1 MSLTSN
7 GSKKTFTYSLNPLIF
22 LPNPWITPILNPQ
35 FLVNTCMLL
44 SKLEIK
50 GFKSFGDKMVIHFDK
65 GITGVVGP
73 NGCGKSNVVDAIR
86 WVLGEQKSR
95 LLRSDKMENVI
106 FNGTK
111 NRKATNLA
119 EVSLTFENTKN
130 LLPTEYTHVTITR
143 RYYRTGESE
152 YQINGVTCRL
162 KDITNLFLDTGI
174 NSNSY
179 AIIELKMIDELLN
192 DKNNSRREL
201 FEEAAGISK
210 FKNRKRETL
219 RKLEDTDA
227 DLSRVEDLLFEI
239 DKNLKALEKQA
250 KQAAKYFE
258 IKAEYREAS
267 INLAKKS
274 LEQLLQSLQEV
285 QNSSQ
290 NEADLKLQLQTQIT
304 ELEAQL
310 SAAKAELIGKEK
322 LLASRQKAL
331 NEQVNK
337 IRGFES
343 DKKIKNERLRFL
355 EDRSQAL
362 REQIDLDR
370 KSNDR
375 AAFSI
380 RSLEQEK
387 EGAEKLLAE
396 KEVLVSQL
404 REEYDSQKASTTEK
418 QDQHKALNQQ
428 VEKTKEHLYQVGKE
442 VEIKQIQL
450 STLKQELERTSYDD
464 SSQEANLAEYEI
476 GMNQVKAELDEAQA
490 SHSLLKQKQE
500 EQNQKVE
507 DTNRVVEL
515 IREELTQISRKLDSK
530 TNEFSLTKSLV
541 ENLEGFPEAIKFLK
555 KNPSWGKDVP
565 LLSDLLTTDDR
576 YRITIENYLE
586 SYLNYYV
593 VDTEAEAIAAI
604 QLLSDAARG
613 KPNFFILE
621 HFEHFKAS
629 QAQLFSNT
637 IAATEII
644 EFDEK
649 YSRLINF
656 ILDNV
661 YIVQGDY
668 KEFPQGVEGV
678 FLAESG
684 QYIKKRFSLSGG
696 SVGLFEGKRIGRAK
710 NLEKLEKEIKELH
723 KKVSSARSNLD
734 QKVSE
739 LSKLKEV
746 SFKKASEES
755 QVRIDEL
762 NAAFVSVR
770 TKKEQLAELLSSN
783 ANKREDILERI
794 AGLEDRLAVI
804 LPQLTVEKEQFELA
818 AEQLASAAEVLE
830 QENKRL
836 TEKSQLFNQENI
848 TYIQQLNRVSAAE
861 QEITFKQS
869 AFESSKERIEK
880 AQAELAQLDAEI
892 KVLLDTNE
900 VKDDEL
906 IELYTEKEAIELGV
920 TEAEKSYYTARGQID
935 ELDNGIRSLQKSKE
949 GFEQLILSLQAQVT
963 EIRLKMSGMKERLN
977 VEFDLDLDQVM
988 AENPALD
995 PVFADFKEEELRE
1008 LVRKQKE
1015 RLDKIGPIN
1024 PMAMEAYDEI
1034 KIRYDFIS
1042 NQKEDLAKAKLSLLS
1057 TISEIDLVAKET
1069 FLDAF
1074 GKIKE
1079 NFVKVFRSLFTEQD
1093 DCDLTLVDPDNPLE
1107 SAIEI
1112 MAKPKGKRPLT
1123 INQLSGGEKTLTATS
1138 LLFSIYLLKPAPFCI
1153 FDEVDAPLDDA
1164 NIDKFN
1170 QIIQKFSAESQFIIV
1185 THNKRTMASTDIIYG
1200 ITMIEAGV
1208 SRVVPVDLRE
1218 LE

>member
-1 MSLTSN
+1 
-7 GSKKTFTYSLNPLIF
+7 
-22 LPNPWITPILNPQ
+22 
-35 FLVNTCMLL
+35 MLL

-73 NGCGKSNVVDAIR
+73 NGCGKSNIVDAIR

-95 LLRSDKMENVI
+95 MLRSDKMENVI

-111 NRKATNLA
+111 NRKPTNLA

-143 RYYRTGESE
+143 RYYRSGESE

-162 KDITNLFLDTGI
+162 KDINNLFMDTGI

-239 DKNLKALEKQA
+239 DKNLKSLEKQA
-250 KQAAKYFE
+250 KQAARYFE
-258 IKAEYREAS
+258 IKADYRIAS

-274 LEQLLQSLQEV
+274 LEQLQLALVDAQSKIQQE
-285 QNSSQ
+285 S
-290 NEADLKLQLQTQIT
+290 DHKIGIQTQIAA
-304 ELEAQL
+304 LEALL
-310 SAAKAELIGKEK
+310 SASKSDLIGKEK

-337 IRGFES
+337 IRTFES
-343 DKKIKNERLRFL
+343 DKRIKNERLRFL

-362 REQIDLDR
+362 REQIDQDR
-370 KSNDR
+370 KSNER
-375 AAFSI
+375 AAFAI

-387 EGAEKLLAE
+387 EAAEKILAE
-396 KEVLVSQL
+396 KEVLVAHL
-404 REEYDSQKASTTEK
+404 REEYDLQKTATVVK
-418 QDQHKALNQQ
+418 QEQHKELSQQ
-428 VEKTKEHLYQVGKE
+428 VSQLKDRVYQAGKE

-450 STLKQELERTSYDD
+450 STLKQELDRTSLDD
-464 SSQEANLAEYEI
+464 SSQEASLIDFEQNLTHVKSELDQAQQAYEI
-476 GMNQVKAELDEAQA
+476 LK
-490 SHSLLKQKQE
+490 LKQEDQD
-500 EQNQKVE
+500 QKVE
-507 DTNRVVEL
+507 ETNRIVEM

-530 TNEFSLTKSLV
+530 TNEFNLTKSLV

-555 KNPSWGKDVP
+555 KNQSWGKDVP
-565 LLSDLLTTDDR
+565 LLSDLLTTDEK
-576 YRITIENYLE
+576 YRVTIENYLE
-586 SYLNYYV
+586 NYLNYYV
-593 VDTEAEAIAAI
+593 VDTEAEAYAAI
-604 QLLSDAARG
+604 QLLTDAAKG
-613 KPNFFILE
+613 KANFFILE
-621 HFEHFKAS
+621 HFEHFSSS

-637 IAATEII
+637 LAATEII
-644 EFDEK
+644 EFDVK
-649 YSRLINF
+649 YSRLINY

-661 YIVQGDY
+661 YIVQGEYQD
-668 KEFPQGVEGV
+668 FPIQKEGV
-678 FLAESG
+678 FLSESG
-684 QYIKKRFSLSGG
+684 KYIKKKFSLSGG

-710 NLEKLEKEIKELH
+710 NLEKLEREIKELH
-723 KKVSSARSNLD
+723 KKVSTSRANLD
-734 QKVSE
+734 QKLGE
-739 LSKLKEV
+739 LTKLKEL
-746 SFKKASEES
+746 SFKKALEES
-755 QVRIDEL
+755 QARLQEL
-762 NAAFVSVR
+762 NSDFVSVR
-770 TKKEQLAELLSSN
+770 TKKEQLAELLYSN
-783 ANKREDILERI
+783 ANKREDILARI
-794 AGLEDRLAVI
+794 ASIEESLEEIQPKLSK
-804 LPQLTVEKEQFELA
+804 EKALFEELN
-818 AEQLASAAEVLE
+818 EQLIQVTEEVEMISKVLS
-830 QENKRL
+830 
-836 TEKSQLFNQENI
+836 EKSQLFNQENI
-848 TYIQQLNRVSAAE
+848 TYIQQLNRVSSSE
-861 QEITFKQS
+861 QEIEFKKA

-880 AQAELAQLDAEI
+880 YQEELSQLDNEI
-892 KVLLDTNE
+892 KNLLDNNE
-900 VKDDEL
+900 IKDEEL
-906 IELYTEKEAIELGV
+906 IELYTEKEGIELGV
-920 TEAEKSYYTARGQID
+920 TEAEKNYYGGRGEID
-935 ELDNGIRSLQKSKE
+935 ELDTRIRSLQKAKE
-949 GFEQLILSLQAQVT
+949 GYDELVLALQNQINEV
-963 EIRLKMSGMKERLN
+963 RLKMTGMNERLN
-977 VEFDLDLDQVM
+977 VEFDIDLETLM
-988 AENPALD
+988 SENPQVD
-995 PVFADFKEEELRE
+995 PEFEAFKEEDLKE
-1008 LVRKQKE
+1008 LVYRQKDRLE
-1015 RLDKIGPIN
+1015 RIGPIN

-1034 KIRYDFIS
+1034 KIRYDFITS
-1042 NQKEDLAKAKLSLLS
+1042 QKDDLIQAKVSLLS
-1057 TISEIDLVAKET
+1057 TISEIDLVARET

-1079 NFVKVFRSLFTEQD
+1079 NFVRVFRSLFTEED
-1093 DCDLTLVDPDNPLE
+1093 DCDLTLVDPENPLE

-1170 QIIQKFSAESQFIIV
+1170 QIIHKFSAESQFIIV

-1218 LE
+1218 LD

>member
-1 MSLTSN
+1 
-7 GSKKTFTYSLNPLIF
+7 
-22 LPNPWITPILNPQ
+22 
-35 FLVNTCMLL
+35 MLL

-95 LLRSDKMENVI
+95 MLRSDKMENVI

-111 NRKATNLA
+111 NRKPTNMA

-162 KDITNLFLDTGI
+162 KDITNLFMDTGI
-174 NSNSY
+174 TSNSY
-179 AIIELKMIDELLN
+179 AIIELKMIEELLN

-227 DLSRVEDLLFEI
+227 DLARVEDLLFEI
-239 DKNLKALEKQA
+239 DKNLKSLEKQA

-258 IKAEYREAS
+258 IKADYRLAS

-274 LEQLLQSLQEV
+274 IEQYANALIEANSKITQE
-285 QNSSQ
+285 S
-290 NEADLKLQLQTQIT
+290 DRKLQVQTQIAD
-304 ELEAQL
+304 LEAQL
-310 SAAKAELIGKEK
+310 SELKAELIHKEK
-322 LLASRQKAL
+322 LLSTRQKTL
-331 NEQVNK
+331 NEHVNK
-337 IRGFES
+337 IRAFES
-343 DKKIKNERLRFL
+343 EKKIKNERLRFL

-362 REQIDLDR
+362 REQIDNDR

-375 AAFSI
+375 AGFSI
-380 RSLEQEK
+380 RSLQQEK
-387 EGAEKLLAE
+387 ESAEKILGE
-396 KEVLVSQL
+396 KEFIVSQL
-404 REEYDSQKASTTEK
+404 REEYDAQKLITAEK
-418 QDQHKALNQQ
+418 QQAQ
-428 VEKTKEHLYQVGKE
+428 KEVSLRYESLKERVYQLGKE

-450 STLKQELERTSYDD
+450 STLKQELERTSSDD
-464 SSQEANLAEYEI
+464 SSQEANLVEFEDKM
-476 GMNQVKAELDEAQA
+476 GELKTQLDTAQA
-490 SHSLLKQKQE
+490 SYATLKTKQE
-500 EQNQKVE
+500 DQDQKIE
-507 DTNRVVEL
+507 ETNRVIEL
-515 IREELTQISRKLDSK
+515 IREELTTSSRKLDSK
-530 TNEFSLTKSLV
+530 TNEFNLTKSLV

-555 KNPSWGKDVP
+555 KNDSWGKDIP
-565 LLSDLLTTDDR
+565 LLSDLLTTDEK
-576 YRITIENYLE
+576 YRVTIENYLE
-586 SYLNYYV
+586 SYMNYYV
-593 VDTEAEAIAAI
+593 VDTEAQAIAAI

-613 KPNFFILE
+613 KANFFVLE
-621 HFEHFKAS
+621 HFERFKPS
-629 QAQLFSNT
+629 QSKLFANA

-644 EFDEK
+644 EFDVK

-661 YIVQGDY
+661 YLVQGDY
-668 KEFPQGVEGV
+668 KDFPTDPDCV
-678 FLAESG
+678 FLSETG
-684 QYIKKRFSLSGG
+684 KYTKRKFSLSGG

-710 NLEKLEKEIKELH
+710 NLEKLDKEIKDLS
-723 KKVSSARSNLD
+723 KKVSTTRSNLD
-734 QKVSE
+734 QK
-739 LSKLKEV
+739 LSDLLKLKEV
-746 SFKKASEES
+746 SYKKALEES
-755 QVRIDEL
+755 QLAINEL
-762 NAAFVSVR
+762 NSAYVSIR

-783 ANKREDILERI
+783 ANKREDILDRI
-794 AGLEDRLAVI
+794 ANLEDSLTDIQPRLAE
-804 LPQLTVEKEQFELA
+804 EKEQFDGL
-818 AEQLASAAEVLE
+818 AEQVGLLTEEVE
-830 QENKRL
+830 AENKRL
-836 TEKSQLFNQENI
+836 AEKSQSFNQENI
-848 TYIQQLNRVSAAE
+848 TYIQQVNRVNSLE
-861 QEITFKQS
+861 QEIEFKQN

-880 AQAELAQLDAEI
+880 SQAELATLDSEI
-892 KVLLDTNE
+892 KSLLDNNE
-900 VKDDEL
+900 IKDDEL
-906 IELYTEKEAIELGV
+906 IELYSEKESIEQGV
-920 TEAEKSYYTARGQID
+920 TEAEKDYYGARGLID
-935 ELDNGIRSLQKSKE
+935 ETDTRIRSLQKSKE
-949 GFEQLILSLQAQVT
+949 GFDHLLSELQNAIN
-963 EIRLKMSGMKERLN
+963 EIKLKMSGMKERLS
-977 VEFDLDLDQVM
+977 VEFEIDLDQLM
-988 AENPALD
+988 EENPTLD
-995 PVFADFKEEELRE
+995 PEFADFAEEELRD

-1015 RLDKIGPIN
+1015 RLEKIGPIN

-1034 KIRYDFIS
+1034 KIRYDFITG
-1042 NQKEDLAKAKLSLLS
+1042 QKADLVKAKESLLT
-1057 TISEIDLVAKET
+1057 TISEIDQVAKET

-1093 DCDLTLVDPDNPLE
+1093 DCDLTLVDPENPLE
-1107 SAIEI
+1107 SPIEI

-1170 QIIQKFSAESQFIIV
+1170 QIIQKFSSESQFIIV
-1185 THNKRTMASTDIIYG
+1185 THNKRTMASTDIMYG
-1200 ITMIEAGV
+1200 VTMIEAGV

-1218 LE
+1218 LA

>member
-1 MSLTSN
+1 
-7 GSKKTFTYSLNPLIF
+7 
-22 LPNPWITPILNPQ
+22 
-35 FLVNTCMLL
+35 
-44 SKLEIK
+44 
-50 GFKSFGDKMVIHFDK
+50 MVIHFDK

-95 LLRSDKMENVI
+95 MLRSDKMENVI

-111 NRKATNLA
+111 NRKPTNLA

-219 RKLEDTDA
+219 RKLEDTDT

-239 DKNLKALEKQA
+239 DKNLKSLEKQA
-250 KQAAKYFE
+250 KQASKYFE
-258 IKAEYREAS
+258 IKAEYRVAS

-274 LEQLLQSLQEV
+274 LEQLQLALLDA
-285 QNSSQ
+285 QNKIQ
-290 NEADLKLQLQTQIT
+290 QEADQKLEVQTQIAD
-304 ELEAQL
+304 LDAQL
-310 SAAKAELIGKEK
+310 SSAKADLIGKEK
-322 LLASRQKAL
+322 LLASRQKSL

-337 IRGFES
+337 IRTFES

-362 REQIDLDR
+362 REQIDQDR

-375 AAFSI
+375 AAFAI

-387 EGAEKLLAE
+387 EAAEKILEE
-396 KEVLVSQL
+396 KEVLVTQL
-404 REEYDSQKASTTEK
+404 REAYDLQKTAASAK
-418 QDQHKALNQQ
+418 QEQHKELSQQ
-428 VEKTKEHLYQVGKE
+428 VSQIKERVYQASKE
-442 VEIKQIQL
+442 VEIKQIQW
-450 STLKQELERTSYDD
+450 STLKQELERTSSDD
-464 SSQEANLAEYEI
+464 SSQEANLVDFEQNLTRI
-476 GMNQVKAELDEAQA
+476 KSQLDEAQQA
-490 SHSLLKQKQE
+490 FDLLKQKQE
-500 EQNQKVE
+500 EQDQKVE
-507 DTNRVVEL
+507 ETNRIVEM
-515 IREELTQISRKLDSK
+515 IREELTQVSRKLDSR
-530 TNEFSLTKSLV
+530 TNEFNLTKSLV

-565 LLSDLLTTDDR
+565 LLSDLLTTDEK
-576 YRITIENYLE
+576 YRVTIENYLE
-586 SYLNYYV
+586 SFLNYYV

-613 KPNFFILE
+613 KANFFILSQ
-621 HFEHFKAS
+621 FEHFSPS
-629 QAQLFSNT
+629 QSQIFPNAR
-637 IAATEII
+637 AATEII
-644 EFDEK
+644 EFDVK

-668 KEFPQGVEGV
+668 PDFPNQKEGV
-678 FLAESG
+678 FLSESG
-684 QYIKKRFSLSGG
+684 KYIKKKFSLSGG

-710 NLEKLEKEIKELH
+710 NLEKLEKEIKELN
-723 KKVSSARSNLD
+723 KKVSTSRANLD
-734 QKVSE
+734 QKLGE
-739 LSKLKEV
+739 LTKLKEL
-746 SFKKASEES
+746 SYKKALEES
-755 QVRIDEL
+755 QEKLQTL
-762 NAAFVSVR
+762 NSEYISVR
-770 TKKEQLAELLSSN
+770 TKKEQLSELLTSN
-783 ANKREDILERI
+783 ATKREDILARI
-794 AGLEDRLAVI
+794 ASLEESLEQI
-804 LPQLTVEKEQFELA
+804 QPQLIKEKTLFEELN
-818 AEQLASAAEVLE
+818 EQLLLLTEELDTV
-830 QENKRL
+830 NKL
-836 TEKSQLFNQENI
+836 LAEKSQLFNQENI
-848 TYIQQLNRVSAAE
+848 TYIQQLNRVSNAE
-861 QEITFKQS
+861 QEIEFKQS

-880 AQAELAQLDAEI
+880 SQEELSQLDAEI
-892 KVLLDTNE
+892 KSLLDNNE
-900 VKDDEL
+900 VKDEEL
-906 IELYTEKEAIELGV
+906 IALYAEKEDIELGV
-920 TEAEKSYYTARGQID
+920 TEAEKIYYGTRGLID
-935 ELDNGIRSLQKSKE
+935 ELDSRIRSLQKAKE
-949 GFEQLILSLQAQVT
+949 GYDDLVLALQAQIN

-977 VEFDLDLDQVM
+977 VEFELDLDALM
-988 AENPALD
+988 AENPLVD
-995 PVFADFKEEELRE
+995 EEFLGVKEEELKE
-1008 LVRKQKE
+1008 LVHKQKD
-1015 RLDKIGPIN
+1015 RLEKIGPIN

-1034 KIRYDFIS
+1034 KIRYDFITT
-1042 NQKEDLAKAKLSLLS
+1042 QKEDLIKAKESLLS
-1057 TISEIDLVAKET
+1057 TISEIDLVARET

-1079 NFVKVFRSLFTEQD
+1079 NFVRVFRSLFTEQD
-1093 DCDLTLVDPDNPLE
+1093 DCDLTLVDPENPLE

-1170 QIIQKFSAESQFIIV
+1170 QIIQKFSTESQFIIV

-1218 LE
+1218 LD

>member
-1 MSLTSN
+1 
-7 GSKKTFTYSLNPLIF
+7 
-22 LPNPWITPILNPQ
+22 
-35 FLVNTCMLL
+35 MLL

-95 LLRSDKMENVI
+95 MLRSDKMENVI

-111 NRKATNLA
+111 NRKPTNLA

-143 RYYRTGESE
+143 RYYRSGESE

-227 DLSRVEDLLFEI
+227 DLARVEDLLFEI
-239 DKNLKALEKQA
+239 DKNLKSLEKQA

-258 IKAEYREAS
+258 IKADYRIAS

-274 LEQLLQSLQEV
+274 LEQLQFALAEAQGKIQEE
-285 QNSSQ
+285 S
-290 NEADLKLQLQTQIT
+290 DHKLEIQTQILS
-304 ELEAQL
+304 LEAQL
-310 SAAKAELIGKEK
+310 SAAKADLIGKEK

-337 IRGFES
+337 IRTFES
-343 DKKIKNERLRFL
+343 DKRIKNERLRFL

-362 REQIDLDR
+362 REQIDQDR
-370 KSNDR
+370 KSNER
-375 AAFSI
+375 AAFAI

-387 EGAEKLLAE
+387 EGAEKILAE
-396 KEVLVSQL
+396 KEVLVAQL
-404 REEYDSQKASTTEK
+404 REEYDRQKTATAAK
-418 QDQHKALNQQ
+418 QEQHKDLSQQ
-428 VEKTKEHLYQVGKE
+428 VSQIKDRVYQAGKE
-442 VEIKQIQL
+442 VEIKQIQW
-450 STLKQELERTSYDD
+450 STLKQELERTSSDD
-464 SSQEANLAEYEI
+464 SSQEANLVDFEQNLAR
-476 GMNQVKAELDEAQA
+476 VKAQLDEAQQGYEV
-490 SHSLLKQKQE
+490 LKQKQE
-500 EQNQKVE
+500 DQDQKVE
-507 DTNRVVEL
+507 ETNRIVEM

-530 TNEFSLTKSLV
+530 TNEFNLTKSLV

-565 LLSDLLTTDDR
+565 LLSDLLTTDEK
-576 YRITIENYLE
+576 YRVTIENYLE
-586 SYLNYYV
+586 NYLNYYV

-613 KPNFFILE
+613 KANFFILE
-621 HFEHFKAS
+621 HFEQFSPS
-629 QAQLFSNT
+629 QAQLFPNA

-644 EFDEK
+644 EFDVK

-661 YIVQGDY
+661 YIVRGDY
-668 KEFPQGVEGV
+668 PDFPSQKEGV

-684 QYIKKRFSLSGG
+684 KYIKKKFSLSGG

-723 KKVSSARSNLD
+723 KKVSSSRANLD
-734 QKVSE
+734 FKLGE
-739 LSKLKEV
+739 LTKLKEL
-746 SFKKASEES
+746 SYKKALEES
-755 QVRIDEL
+755 QAKLQVL
-762 NAAFVSVR
+762 NSEYVSVL
-770 TKKEQLAELLSSN
+770 TKKEQLAELLYSN
-783 ANKREDILERI
+783 ANKREDILARI
-794 AGLEDRLAVI
+794 ASLEESLEEI
-804 LPQLTVEKEQFELA
+804 QPQLVKEKALFEELN
-818 AEQLASAAEVLE
+818 EQLILVTEELEAVSTLLSA
-830 QENKRL
+830 
-836 TEKSQLFNQENI
+836 KSQLFNQENI
-848 TYIQQLNRVSAAE
+848 TYIQQLNRVSSAE
-861 QEITFKQS
+861 QEIEFKQA

-880 AQAELAQLDAEI
+880 SQEELSQLDGEI
-892 KVLLDTNE
+892 KMLLDSNE
-900 VKDDEL
+900 VKDEEL
-906 IELYTEKEAIELGV
+906 IEMYTEKEGIEIGV
-920 TEAEKSYYTARGQID
+920 TEAEKSYYGGRGDID
-935 ELDNGIRSLQKSKE
+935 ELDTRIRSLQKAKE
-949 GFEQLILSLQAQVT
+949 GYDELVLALQNQIN
-963 EIRLKMSGMKERLN
+963 EFRLKMTGMKERLS
-977 VEFDLDLDQVM
+977 VEFDIDLETLM
-988 AENPALD
+988 AENPLVDAE
-995 PVFADFKEEELRE
+995 FEAFKEEDLKE
-1008 LVRKQKE
+1008 LVQKQKE
-1015 RLDKIGPIN
+1015 RLDRIGPVN

-1034 KIRYDFIS
+1034 KIRYDFITA
-1042 NQKEDLAKAKLSLLS
+1042 QKDDLIKAKESLLS
-1057 TISEIDLVAKET
+1057 TISEIDLVARET

-1079 NFVKVFRSLFTEQD
+1079 NFIRVFRSLFTEQD

-1218 LE
+1218 LD

>member
-1 MSLTSN
+1 
-7 GSKKTFTYSLNPLIF
+7 
-22 LPNPWITPILNPQ
+22 
-35 FLVNTCMLL
+35 MLL

-95 LLRSDKMENVI
+95 MLRSDKMENVI

-111 NRKATNLA
+111 NRKPTNLA

-143 RYYRTGESE
+143 RYYRSGESE

-174 NSNSY
+174 DSNSY

-227 DLSRVEDLLFEI
+227 DLARVEDLLFEI
-239 DKNLKALEKQA
+239 DKNLKSLEKQA
-250 KQAAKYFE
+250 KQAARYFE
-258 IKAEYREAS
+258 IKADYRIAS

-274 LEQLLQSLQEV
+274 LEQLQFALAEAQGKIQEE
-285 QNSSQ
+285 S
-290 NEADLKLQLQTQIT
+290 DHKLEIQTQIAS
-304 ELEAQL
+304 LEAQL
-310 SAAKAELIGKEK
+310 SAAKSDLIGKEK
-322 LLASRQKAL
+322 LLAARQKTL

-337 IRGFES
+337 IRTFES

-355 EDRSQAL
+355 EDRSQIL
-362 REQIDLDR
+362 REQIDQDR
-370 KSNDR
+370 KSNER
-375 AAFSI
+375 AAFAI

-387 EGAEKLLAE
+387 ESAEKILAE
-396 KEVLVSQL
+396 KEVLVAQL
-404 REEYDSQKASTTEK
+404 REEYDRQKTATAAK
-418 QDQHKALNQQ
+418 QEQHKDLSQQ
-428 VEKTKEHLYQVGKE
+428 VSQIKERVYQAGKE
-442 VEIKQIQL
+442 VEIKQIQW
-450 STLKQELERTSYDD
+450 STLKQELERTSSDD
-464 SSQEANLAEYEI
+464 SSQEANLVDFEQ
-476 GMNQVKAELDEAQA
+476 NLTRVKAQLDEAQQEYEA
-490 SHSLLKQKQE
+490 LKQKQE
-500 EQNQKVE
+500 DQDQKVE
-507 DTNRVVEL
+507 ETNRIVEM

-530 TNEFSLTKSLV
+530 TNEFNLTKSLV

-565 LLSDLLTTDDR
+565 LLSDLLTTDEK
-576 YRITIENYLE
+576 YRVTIENYLE
-586 SYLNYYV
+586 NYLNYYV
-593 VDTEAEAIAAI
+593 VDTESEAIAAI
-604 QLLSDAARG
+604 QLLSEAARG
-613 KPNFFILE
+613 KANFFILE
-621 HFEHFKAS
+621 HFEQFSPS
-629 QAQLFSNT
+629 QAQLFPNA

-644 EFDEK
+644 EFDVK

-668 KEFPQGVEGV
+668 PDFPSQKEGV

-684 QYIKKRFSLSGG
+684 KYIKKKFSLSGG

-710 NLEKLEKEIKELH
+710 NLEKLEREIKELH
-723 KKVSSARSNLD
+723 KKVGSSRANLD
-734 QKVSE
+734 LKLGE
-739 LSKLKEV
+739 LTKLKEL
-746 SFKKASEES
+746 SYKKSLEES
-755 QVRIDEL
+755 QAKLQEL
-762 NAAFVSVR
+762 NSEYVSVR
-770 TKKEQLAELLSSN
+770 TKKEQLAELLYSN
-783 ANKREDILERI
+783 ANKREDILARI
-794 AGLEDRLAVI
+794 ASIEESLEEI
-804 LPQLTVEKEQFELA
+804 QPQLAKEKALFDQLN
-818 AEQLASAAEVLE
+818 EQLILVTEVLE
-830 QENKRL
+830 AVSTL
-836 TEKSQLFNQENI
+836 LSEKSQLFNQENI
-848 TYIQQLNRVSAAE
+848 TYIQQLNRVGSAE
-861 QEITFKQS
+861 QEIEFKQA

-880 AQAELAQLDAEI
+880 SQEELSKLEAEI
-892 KVLLDTNE
+892 KSLLDSNE
-900 VKDDEL
+900 VKDEEL
-906 IELYTEKEAIELGV
+906 IEMYTEKEGIEIGL
-920 TEAEKSYYTARGQID
+920 TEAEKSYYGGRGDID
-935 ELDNGIRSLQKSKE
+935 ELDTRIRSLQKAKE
-949 GFEQLILSLQAQVT
+949 GYDELVLALQNQIN
-963 EIRLKMSGMKERLN
+963 EFRLKMTGMKERLN
-977 VEFDLDLDQVM
+977 VEFDIDLETLM
-988 AENPALD
+988 AENPLVDAE
-995 PVFADFKEEELRE
+995 FEGFKESDLKE
-1008 LVRKQKE
+1008 LVQKQKE
-1015 RLDKIGPIN
+1015 RLDRIGPVN

-1034 KIRYDFIS
+1034 KIRYDFITA
-1042 NQKEDLAKAKLSLLS
+1042 QKDDLIKAKHSLLA
-1057 TISEIDLVAKET
+1057 TISEIDLVARET

-1079 NFVKVFRSLFTEQD
+1079 NFVRVFRSLFTEQD
-1093 DCDLTLVDPDNPLE
+1093 DCDLTLVDPENPLE

-1218 LE
+1218 LD

>member
-1 MSLTSN
+1 
-7 GSKKTFTYSLNPLIF
+7 
-22 LPNPWITPILNPQ
+22 
-35 FLVNTCMLL
+35 MLL

-95 LLRSDKMENVI
+95 MLRSDKMENVI

-111 NRKATNLA
+111 NRKPTNMA

-162 KDITNLFLDTGI
+162 KDITNLFMDTGI
-174 NSNSY
+174 TSNSY
-179 AIIELKMIDELLN
+179 AIIELKMIEELLN

-227 DLSRVEDLLFEI
+227 DLARVEDLLFEI
-239 DKNLKALEKQA
+239 DKNLKSLEKQA

-258 IKAEYREAS
+258 IKADYRLAS

-274 LEQLLQSLQEV
+274 IEQYAQALIEANSKITQE
-285 QNSSQ
+285 S
-290 NEADLKLQLQTQIT
+290 DRKLQVQTQIAD
-304 ELEAQL
+304 LEAQL
-310 SAAKAELIGKEK
+310 SELKADLIHKEK
-322 LLASRQKAL
+322 LLSSRQKTL
-331 NEQVNK
+331 NEHVNK
-337 IRGFES
+337 IRAFES
-343 DKKIKNERLRFL
+343 EKKIKNERLRFL

-362 REQIDLDR
+362 REQIDNDR

-375 AAFSI
+375 AGFSI
-380 RSLEQEK
+380 RSLQQEK
-387 EGAEKLLAE
+387 ESAEKILGE
-396 KEVLVSQL
+396 KEFVVSQL
-404 REEYDSQKASTTEK
+404 REEYDAQKLVTSEK
-418 QDQHKALNQQ
+418 QQTQKEVALRF
-428 VEKTKEHLYQVGKE
+428 ESLKERVYQLGKE

-450 STLKQELERTSYDD
+450 STLKQELERTSSDD
-464 SSQEANLAEYEI
+464 SSQEANLVEFEDK
-476 GMNQVKAELDEAQA
+476 MAELKDQLDAAQSSYA
-490 SHSLLKQKQE
+490 TLKSKQE
-500 EQNQKVE
+500 DQDQKIE
-507 DTNRVVEL
+507 ETNRVIEM
-515 IREELTQISRKLDSK
+515 IREELTTSSRKLDSK
-530 TNEFSLTKSLV
+530 TNEFNLTKSLV

-555 KNPSWGKDVP
+555 KNDSWGKDIP
-565 LLSDLLTTDDR
+565 LLSDLLTTDEK
-576 YRITIENYLE
+576 YRVTIENYLE
-586 SYLNYYV
+586 SYMNYYV
-593 VDTEAEAIAAI
+593 VDTEVQAIAAI

-613 KPNFFILE
+613 KANFFVLE
-621 HFEHFKAS
+621 HFERFKPS
-629 QAQLFSNT
+629 QSKLFANA

-644 EFDEK
+644 EFDVK

-661 YIVQGDY
+661 YLVQGDY
-668 KEFPQGVEGV
+668 KDFPTDPDCV
-678 FLAESG
+678 FLSETG
-684 QYIKKRFSLSGG
+684 KYTKRKFSISGG

-710 NLEKLEKEIKELH
+710 NLEKLDKEIKDLG
-723 KKVSSARSNLD
+723 KKVSSTRSNLD
-734 QKVSE
+734 QK
-739 LSKLKEV
+739 LSDLLKLKEV
-746 SFKKASEES
+746 SYKKALEES
-755 QVRIDEL
+755 QLAINEL
-762 NAAFVSVR
+762 NSAYVSIR

-783 ANKREDILERI
+783 ANKREDILDRI
-794 AGLEDRLAVI
+794 ANLEESLTEIQPRLAE
-804 LPQLTVEKEQFELA
+804 EKEQFDGL
-818 AEQLASAAEVLE
+818 AEQVALLTEEVE
-830 QENKRL
+830 AENKRL
-836 TEKSQLFNQENI
+836 AEKSQTFNQENI
-848 TYIQQLNRVSAAE
+848 TFIQQVNRVNSLE
-861 QEITFKQS
+861 QEIEFKQN

-880 AQAELAQLDAEI
+880 SQSELANLDAEI
-892 KVLLDTNE
+892 KSLLDNNE

-906 IELYTEKEAIELGV
+906 IELYSEKESIEQGV
-920 TEAEKSYYTARGQID
+920 TEAEKDYYGARGLID
-935 ELDNGIRSLQKSKE
+935 ETDTRIRSLQKSKE
-949 GFEQLILSLQAQVT
+949 GFDHLLSELQNAIN
-963 EIRLKMSGMKERLN
+963 EIKLKMSGMKERLS
-977 VEFDLDLDQVM
+977 VEFELDLDELM
-988 AENPALD
+988 EENPALD
-995 PVFADFKEEELRE
+995 PEFADFAEEELRD

-1015 RLDKIGPIN
+1015 RLEKIGPIN

-1034 KIRYDFIS
+1034 KIRYDFITG
-1042 NQKEDLAKAKLSLLS
+1042 QKADLVKAKESLLS
-1057 TISEIDLVAKET
+1057 TISEIDQVAKDT
-1069 FLDAF
+1069 FLEAF

-1093 DCDLTLVDPDNPLE
+1093 DCDLTLVDPENPLE
-1107 SAIEI
+1107 SPIEI

-1170 QIIQKFSAESQFIIV
+1170 QIIQKFSSESQFIIV
-1185 THNKRTMASTDIIYG
+1185 THNKRTMASTDIMYG
-1200 ITMIEAGV
+1200 VTMIEAGV

-1218 LE
+1218 LA

>member
-1 MSLTSN
+1 
-7 GSKKTFTYSLNPLIF
+7 
-22 LPNPWITPILNPQ
+22 
-35 FLVNTCMLL
+35 MLL

-73 NGCGKSNVVDAIR
+73 NGCGKSNIVDAIR

-95 LLRSDKMENVI
+95 MLRSDKMENVI

-111 NRKATNLA
+111 NRKPTNLA

-143 RYYRTGESE
+143 RYYRSGESE

-162 KDITNLFLDTGI
+162 KDINNLFMDTGI

-239 DKNLKALEKQA
+239 DKNLKSLEKQA
-250 KQAAKYFE
+250 KQAARYFE
-258 IKAEYREAS
+258 IKADYRIAS

-274 LEQLLQSLQEV
+274 LEQLQLALVDAQSKIQQE
-285 QNSSQ
+285 S
-290 NEADLKLQLQTQIT
+290 DHKIGIQTQIAA
-304 ELEAQL
+304 LEALL
-310 SAAKAELIGKEK
+310 SASKSDLIGKEK

-337 IRGFES
+337 IRTFES
-343 DKKIKNERLRFL
+343 DKRIKNERLRFL

-362 REQIDLDR
+362 REQIDQDR
-370 KSNDR
+370 KSNER
-375 AAFSI
+375 AAFAI

-387 EGAEKLLAE
+387 EAAEKILAE
-396 KEVLVSQL
+396 KEVLVAHL
-404 REEYDSQKASTTEK
+404 REEYDLQKTATVVK
-418 QDQHKALNQQ
+418 QEQHKELSQQ
-428 VEKTKEHLYQVGKE
+428 VSQLKDRVYQAGKE

-450 STLKQELERTSYDD
+450 STLKQELDRTSSDD
-464 SSQEANLAEYEI
+464 SSQEASLIDFEQNLTHVKSELDQAQQAYEI
-476 GMNQVKAELDEAQA
+476 LK
-490 SHSLLKQKQE
+490 LKQEDQD
-500 EQNQKVE
+500 QKVE
-507 DTNRVVEL
+507 ETNRIVEM

-530 TNEFSLTKSLV
+530 TNEFNLTKSLV

-555 KNPSWGKDVP
+555 KNQSWGKDVP
-565 LLSDLLTTDDR
+565 LLSDLLTTDEK
-576 YRITIENYLE
+576 YRVTIENYLE
-586 SYLNYYV
+586 NYLNYYV
-593 VDTEAEAIAAI
+593 VDTEAEAYAAI
-604 QLLSDAARG
+604 QLLTDAAKG
-613 KPNFFILE
+613 KANFFILE
-621 HFEHFKAS
+621 HFEHFSSS

-637 IAATEII
+637 LAATEII
-644 EFDEK
+644 EFDVK
-649 YSRLINF
+649 YSRLINY

-661 YIVQGDY
+661 YIVQGEYQD
-668 KEFPQGVEGV
+668 FPIQKEGV
-678 FLAESG
+678 FLSESG
-684 QYIKKRFSLSGG
+684 KYIKKKFSLSGG

-710 NLEKLEKEIKELH
+710 NLEKLEREIKELH
-723 KKVSSARSNLD
+723 KKVSTSRANLD
-734 QKVSE
+734 QKLGE
-739 LSKLKEV
+739 LTKLKEL
-746 SFKKASEES
+746 SFKKALEES
-755 QVRIDEL
+755 QARLQEL
-762 NAAFVSVR
+762 NSDFVSVR
-770 TKKEQLAELLSSN
+770 TKKEQLAELLYSN
-783 ANKREDILERI
+783 ANKREDILARI
-794 AGLEDRLAVI
+794 ASIEESLEEIQPKLSK
-804 LPQLTVEKEQFELA
+804 EKALFEELN
-818 AEQLASAAEVLE
+818 EQLIQVTEEVEMISKVLS
-830 QENKRL
+830 
-836 TEKSQLFNQENI
+836 EKSQLFNQENI
-848 TYIQQLNRVSAAE
+848 TYIQQLNRVSSSE
-861 QEITFKQS
+861 QEIEFKKA

-880 AQAELAQLDAEI
+880 SQEELSQLDNEI
-892 KVLLDTNE
+892 KNLLDNNE
-900 VKDDEL
+900 IKDEEL
-906 IELYTEKEAIELGV
+906 IELYTEKEGIELGV
-920 TEAEKSYYTARGQID
+920 TEAEKNYYGGRGEID
-935 ELDNGIRSLQKSKE
+935 ELDTRIRSLQKAKE
-949 GFEQLILSLQAQVT
+949 GYDELVLALQNQINEV
-963 EIRLKMSGMKERLN
+963 RLKMTGMNERLN
-977 VEFDLDLDQVM
+977 VEFDIDLETLM
-988 AENPALD
+988 SENPQVD
-995 PVFADFKEEELRE
+995 PEFEAFKEEDLKE
-1008 LVRKQKE
+1008 LVYRQKDRLE
-1015 RLDKIGPIN
+1015 RIGPIN

-1034 KIRYDFIS
+1034 KIRYDFITS
-1042 NQKEDLAKAKLSLLS
+1042 QKDDLIQAKVSLLS
-1057 TISEIDLVAKET
+1057 TISEIDLVARET

-1079 NFVKVFRSLFTEQD
+1079 NFVRVFRSLFTEED
-1093 DCDLTLVDPDNPLE
+1093 DCDLTLVDPENPLE

-1170 QIIQKFSAESQFIIV
+1170 QIIHKFSAESQFIIV

-1218 LE
+1218 LD

>member
-1 MSLTSN
+1 
-7 GSKKTFTYSLNPLIF
+7 
-22 LPNPWITPILNPQ
+22 
-35 FLVNTCMLL
+35 MLL
-44 SKLEIK
+44 SKLEIN

-73 NGCGKSNVVDAIR
+73 NGCGKSNIVDAIR

-95 LLRSDKMENVI
+95 MLRSDKMENVI

-111 NRKATNLA
+111 NRKPTNLA

-143 RYYRTGESE
+143 RYYRSGESE

-162 KDITNLFLDTGI
+162 KDINNLFMDTGI

-239 DKNLKALEKQA
+239 DKNLKSLEKQA
-250 KQAAKYFE
+250 KQAARYFE
-258 IKAEYREAS
+258 IKADYRIAS

-274 LEQLLQSLQEV
+274 LEQLQLALVDAQSKIQQE
-285 QNSSQ
+285 S
-290 NEADLKLQLQTQIT
+290 DHKIGIQTQIAA
-304 ELEAQL
+304 LEALL
-310 SAAKAELIGKEK
+310 SASKSDLIGKEK

-337 IRGFES
+337 IRTFES
-343 DKKIKNERLRFL
+343 DKRIKNERLRFL

-362 REQIDLDR
+362 REQIDQDR
-370 KSNDR
+370 KSNER
-375 AAFSI
+375 AAFAI

-387 EGAEKLLAE
+387 EAAEKILAE
-396 KEVLVSQL
+396 KEVLVAHL
-404 REEYDSQKASTTEK
+404 REEYDLQKTATVVK
-418 QDQHKALNQQ
+418 QEQHKELSQQ
-428 VEKTKEHLYQVGKE
+428 VSQIKDRVYQAGKE

-450 STLKQELERTSYDD
+450 STLKQELDRTSSDD
-464 SSQEANLAEYEI
+464 SSQEASLIDFEQNLTHVKSELDQAQQAYEI
-476 GMNQVKAELDEAQA
+476 LK
-490 SHSLLKQKQE
+490 LKQEDQD
-500 EQNQKVE
+500 QKVE
-507 DTNRVVEL
+507 ETNRIVEM

-530 TNEFSLTKSLV
+530 TNEFNLTKSLV

-555 KNPSWGKDVP
+555 KNQSWGKDVP
-565 LLSDLLTTDDR
+565 LLSDLLTTDEK
-576 YRITIENYLE
+576 YRVTIENYLE
-586 SYLNYYV
+586 NYLNYYV
-593 VDTEAEAIAAI
+593 VDTEAEAYAAI
-604 QLLSDAARG
+604 QLLTDAAKG
-613 KPNFFILE
+613 KANFFILE
-621 HFEHFKAS
+621 HFEHFSSS

-637 IAATEII
+637 LAATEII
-644 EFDEK
+644 EFDVK
-649 YSRLINF
+649 YSRLINY

-661 YIVQGDY
+661 YIVQGEYQD
-668 KEFPQGVEGV
+668 FPIQKEGV
-678 FLAESG
+678 FLSESG
-684 QYIKKRFSLSGG
+684 KYIKKKFSLSGG

-710 NLEKLEKEIKELH
+710 NLEKLEREIKELH
-723 KKVSSARSNLD
+723 KKVSTSRANLD
-734 QKVSE
+734 QKLGE
-739 LSKLKEV
+739 LTKLKEL
-746 SFKKASEES
+746 SFKKALEES
-755 QVRIDEL
+755 QARLQEL
-762 NAAFVSVR
+762 NSDFVSVR
-770 TKKEQLAELLSSN
+770 TKKEQLAELLYSN
-783 ANKREDILERI
+783 ANKREDILARI
-794 AGLEDRLAVI
+794 ASIEESLEEIQPKLSK
-804 LPQLTVEKEQFELA
+804 EKALFEELN
-818 AEQLASAAEVLE
+818 EQLIQVTEEVEMISKVLS
-830 QENKRL
+830 
-836 TEKSQLFNQENI
+836 EKSQLFNQENI
-848 TYIQQLNRVSAAE
+848 TYIQQLNRVSSSE
-861 QEITFKQS
+861 QEIEFKQA

-880 AQAELAQLDAEI
+880 SQEELSQLDNEI
-892 KVLLDTNE
+892 KNLLDNNE
-900 VKDDEL
+900 IKDEEL
-906 IELYTEKEAIELGV
+906 IELYTEKEGIELGV
-920 TEAEKSYYTARGQID
+920 TEAEKNYYGGRGEID
-935 ELDNGIRSLQKSKE
+935 ELDTRIRSLQKAKE
-949 GFEQLILSLQAQVT
+949 GYDELVLALQNQINEV
-963 EIRLKMSGMKERLN
+963 RLKMTGMNERLN
-977 VEFDLDLDQVM
+977 VEFDIDLETLM
-988 AENPALD
+988 SENPQVD
-995 PVFADFKEEELRE
+995 PEFEAFKEEDLKE
-1008 LVRKQKE
+1008 LVYRQKDRLE
-1015 RLDKIGPIN
+1015 RIGPIN

-1034 KIRYDFIS
+1034 KIRYDFITS
-1042 NQKEDLAKAKLSLLS
+1042 QKDDLIQAKVSLLS
-1057 TISEIDLVAKET
+1057 TISEIDLVARET

-1079 NFVKVFRSLFTEQD
+1079 NFVRVFRSLFTEED
-1093 DCDLTLVDPDNPLE
+1093 DCDLTLVDPENPLE

-1170 QIIQKFSAESQFIIV
+1170 QIIHKFSAESQFIIV

-1218 LE
+1218 LD